1 MPRYAREKSDG
12 NAAVPRGR
20 FDGHGNASLIVVFAR
35 RFVSMRRSLPV
46 AGIFVRDIAA
56 SAAPD
61 VGP

>member
-1 MPRYAREKSDG
+1 MPRYAPGKSDG
-12 NAAVPRGR
+12 NAARPRGR

-35 RFVSMRRSLPV
+35 RFGSMRRSLP
-46 AGIFVRDIAA
+46 AGIFVRGIAA